1 MHGSHMNRLLLVHMF
16 CSLKKNII
24 EGLEEE
30 MASFFGETKHRKAA
44 IGFRLN

>member
-16 CSLKKNII
+16 CSLKKKI

-30 MASFFGETKHRKAA
+30 MVSFFGETKHRKAA